1 MTEWLPSALF
11 ALFSFGLW
19 GLFSK
24 LSLVYVDSKSALIYQ
39 TAGVLL
45 VGLLTLS
52 ILKFKPDTDLKGVS
66 FGLLTGL
73 AYGIGCF
80 FYLIAADKGKVITV
94 VTLTALYPL
103 VTIVLSYLLL
113 KETINIKQFLGIIL
127 ALVAIFLMSS

>member
-39 TAGVLL
+39 TAGVLI

-52 ILKFKPDTDLKGVS
+52 ILKFKPDTDVKGVS

-103 VTIVLSYLLL
+103 VTIILSYFLL